1 MSKNSPSSQ
10 LDYYDDDDEPE
21 KSLQADKSAF
31 KSKKISPHTVSGRMM
46 SGVGG
51 NIGRDFEDV
60 DFKRVYSIYR
70 GIQRKTLLPLQQ
82 QTIYTFSPHYE
93 ITMKAVEE
101 NIKTK
106 KGIFN
111 LSSSFFY
118 SSVLVFYF
126 ILFSL

>member
-1 MSKNSPSSQ
+1 CSTAVENW
-10 LDYYDDDDEPE
+10 
-21 KSLQADKSAF
+21 
-31 KSKKISPHTVSGRMM
+31 
-46 SGVGG
+46 
-51 NIGRDFEDV
+51 
-60 DFKRVYSIYR
+60 
-70 GIQRKTLLPLQQ
+70 PLRQ

-101 NIKTK
+101 NIKKRKK

>member
-1 MSKNSPSSQ
+1 M
-10 LDYYDDDDEPE
+10 LI
-21 KSLQADKSAF
+21 L
-31 KSKKISPHTVSGRMM
+31 
-46 SGVGG
+46 
-51 NIGRDFEDV
+51 
-60 DFKRVYSIYR
+60 KRVYSIYR
-70 GIQRKTLLPLQQ
+70 GIKTLLPLQQ

-101 NIKTK
+101 NIKNEK